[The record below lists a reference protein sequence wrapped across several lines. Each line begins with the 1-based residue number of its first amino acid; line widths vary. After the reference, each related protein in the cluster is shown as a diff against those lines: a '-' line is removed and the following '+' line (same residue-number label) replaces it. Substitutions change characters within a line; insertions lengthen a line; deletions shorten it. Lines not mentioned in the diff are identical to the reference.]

1 MSTQP
6 PKDTPLRI
14 GFAGSPEFAAI
25 SLHALIE
32 NQQHVVAVYTQPDRP
47 AGRGRALQMSP
58 VKALAEKHQ
67 IPVYQPQ
74 SLRNEDAL
82 NELKE
87 LKLDLLIVVAYGL
100 ILPIDALNAAKLG
113 CLNIHASLL
122 PRWRGAAPIQ
132 RAIQA
137 GDEQTGVCIM
147 QMDVGLDTGPI
158 THRLSTPIGA
168 TETGGSLHDR
178 LATLGSRALLETLQ
192 AHKQGKPPKPVAQ
205 SNDGIC
211 YAHKFSKAEAEIDW
225 TLPAEVIERS
235 IRAFNPW
242 PVSWAMLDGERIRVF
257 SATVLAQTTTAS
269 PGSIINISETG
280 IRVACGS
287 GQLEITQLQK
297 SGGKQ
302 ISAADHYNS
311 LQQKQSQ
318 QQAKL

>member
-1 MSTQP
+1 MSSLPATN
-6 PKDTPLRI
+6 KPLRI

-25 SLHALIE
+25 SLHALVE
-32 NQQHVVAVYTQPDRP
+32 NQHHVVAVYTQPDRP

-58 VKALAEKHQ
+58 VKAFAEKYQ

-82 NELKE
+82 KELIA

-100 ILPIDALNAAKLG
+100 ILPTDALNAAKLG
-113 CLNIHASLL
+113 CWNIHASLL

-147 QMDVGLDTGPI
+147 QMDAGLDTGPI
-158 THRLSTPIGA
+158 IHRLSIPIGA
-168 TETGGSLHDR
+168 NETGGSLHDR
-178 LATLGSRALLETLQ
+178 LATLGSQALLETLH
-192 AHKQGKPPKPVAQ
+192 AHKQGELPTAVAQ
-205 SNDGIC
+205 SADGIC

-225 TLPAEVIERS
+225 SLPATMIERS

-257 SATVLAQTTTAS
+257 SATALTQTTTTS

-287 GQLEITQLQK
+287 EQLEITQLQK

-302 ISAADHYNS
+302 ISAADYYNS